1 MTGVARVA
9 GSCRGGVWE
18 SLTSGV
24 MFGARRASWRVRGLL
39 RTGAYFVPAE
49 YGAAWPAW
57 HKSDSAHGR
66 EGTSRTMRLET
77 GAQVEQKTKVR
88 AHKPNHTS
96 ANSPLISANRF
107 SSIEFPRIWSDL
119 WTGESTTPRRRSDL
133 WTGDKKRPRGKSDLW
148 TGDKKGVR
156 VDVTASTRT
165 PPALLRAR
173 VAREQDHPGRNRT
186 FPRISREAS
195 HASPRS
201 Q

>member
-18 SLTSGV
+18 SLTPGV

-66 EGTSRTMRLET
+66 EGTSRTMRLKA
-77 GAQVEQKTKVR
+77 GAQVGQRAKVE
-88 AHKPNHTS
+88 AHKPNQTS
-96 ANSPLISANRF
+96 INSPLISANRF

-119 WTGESTTPRRRSDL
+119 WTGDKKRSRRRSDL
-133 WTGDKKRPRGKSDLW
+133 WTGESTTPRGRSDLW
-148 TGDKKGVR
+148 TGGKKRG
-156 VDVTASTRT
+156 
-165 PPALLRAR
+165 
-173 VAREQDHPGRNRT
+173 PG
-186 FPRISREAS
+186 
-195 HASPRS
+195 
-201 Q
+201 

>member
-1 MTGVARVA
+1 MTGVVR
-9 GSCRGGVWE
+9 GSFTPEV
-18 SLTSGV
+18 V
-24 MFGARRASWRVRGLL
+24 FGARRASRRVRGLL

-57 HKSDSAHGR
+57 HKSDNAHGR

-119 WTGESTTPRRRSDL
+119 WTGESTTPRGR
-133 WTGDKKRPRGKSDLW
+133 SDLW

>member
-1 MTGVARVA
+1 MTGVVR
-9 GSCRGGVWE
+9 GSFTPEV
-18 SLTSGV
+18 V
-24 MFGARRASWRVRGLL
+24 FGARRASRRVRGLL

-57 HKSDSAHGR
+57 HKSDNAHGR

-119 WTGESTTPRRRSDL
+119 WTGESTTPRGRSDL
-133 WTGDKKRPRGKSDLW
+133 WTGESTTPRRRSDLW